1 MSDDLSR
8 AVAKVL
14 DEYEESVIETVQ
26 RVTNELAKEGLSKV
40 KAASPVSG
48 KSPKRSAY
56 RSGWSKKVI
65 TNRMGAS
72 AIIYNGK
79 YPGLVHLL
87 EKGHA
92 LRNGGRSAAYPHV
105 EPVQDWMNDELQKR
119 IKEAIQK

>member
-1 MSDDLSR
+1 MSDDLSK
-8 AVAKVL
+8 AVATVL
-14 DEYEESVIETVQ
+14 TDYKESVTESVQ
-26 RVTNELAKEGLSKV
+26 RVTKEVANEGLRKV

-56 RSGWSKKVI
+56 KSGWAKKVVV
-65 TNRMGAS
+65 NRMGAS
-72 AIIYNGK
+72 AVVYNGK

-92 LRNGGRSAAYPHV
+92 LRNGGRTAAHPHV
-105 EPVQDWMNDELQKR
+105 APVEEWMNTELQKR

>member
-1 MSDDLSR
+1 MSDNLQS
-8 AVAKVL
+8 AVASVL
-14 DEYEESVIETVQ
+14 QEFEESVTESVQ
-26 RVTNELAKEGLSKV
+26 RVTNEVAKEGLSKV

-48 KSPKRSAY
+48 KSPKSSAY
-56 RSGWSKKVI
+56 KSGWTKKVV

-92 LRNGGRSAAYPHV
+92 LRNGGRSTAFPHV
-105 EPVQDWMNDELQKR
+105 APVEEWMNSELQKR

>member
-1 MSDDLSR
+1 MSDDLSK
-8 AVAKVL
+8 AVSRVL

-26 RVTNELAKEGLSKV
+26 RVTEELAKEGLKKV
-40 KAASPVSG
+40 KENSP
-48 KSPKRSAY
+48 RSANSPLRGSY
-56 RSGWSKKVI
+56 RSGWTKKVI

-92 LRNGGRSAAYPHV
+92 LRNGGRSRAQAHV
-105 EPVQDWMNDELQKR
+105 APVQDWMNDELQER
-119 IKEAIQK
+119 IKEAISR

>member
-1 MSDDLSR
+1 MSEDLSK
-8 AVAKVL
+8 AVAAVL
-14 DEYEESVIETVQ
+14 SEYEEGVVETVQ
-26 RVTNELAKEGLSKV
+26 RVTNELAKDGLSKV

-48 KSPKRSAY
+48 KSPKSSAY

-65 TNRMGAS
+65 TNRLGAS

-92 LRNGGRSAAYPHV
+92 LRNGGRSRAQPHV
-105 EPVQDWMNDELQKR
+105 APVQEWMSNELQKR
-119 IKEAIQK
+119 IEEAIQR

>member
-1 MSDDLSR
+1 MSDDLSK
-8 AVAKVL
+8 AVATVL
-14 DEYEESVIETVQ
+14 TVYKESVIESVQ
-26 RVTNELAKEGLSKV
+26 RVTKEVANEGLRKV

-56 RSGWSKKVI
+56 KSGWTKKVVV
-65 TNRMGAS
+65 NRMGAS
-72 AIIYNGK
+72 AVVYNGK

-92 LRNGGRSAAYPHV
+92 LRNGGRAAAHPHV
-105 EPVQDWMNDELQKR
+105 APVEEWMNTELQKR

>member
-1 MSDDLSR
+1 MSEDLSK
-8 AVAKVL
+8 AVAAVL
-14 DEYEESVIETVQ
+14 SEYEESVTETVQ
-26 RVTNELAKEGLSKV
+26 RVTNELAKDGLSKV

-48 KSPKRSAY
+48 KSPKSSAY

-65 TNRMGAS
+65 TNRLGAS

-92 LRNGGRSAAYPHV
+92 LRNGGRSRAQPHV
-105 EPVQDWMNDELQKR
+105 APVQEWMSTELQKR
-119 IKEAIQK
+119 IEEAIQR

>member
-1 MSDDLSR
+1 MSEDLSK
-8 AVAKVL
+8 AVAAVL
-14 DEYEESVIETVQ
+14 SEYEESVVETVQ
-26 RVTNELAKEGLSKV
+26 RVTNELAKDGLSKV

-48 KSPKRSAY
+48 KSPKSSAY

-65 TNRMGAS
+65 TNRLGAS

-92 LRNGGRSAAYPHV
+92 LRNGGRSRAQPHV
-105 EPVQDWMNDELQKR
+105 APVQEWMSNELQKR
-119 IKEAIQK
+119 IEEAIQR

>member
-8 AVAKVL
+8 AVATVL
-14 DEYEESVIETVQ
+14 EEYQESVIETVQ
-26 RVTNELAKEGLSKV
+26 RVTSEVAKEGLSKV

-48 KSPKRSAY
+48 KSPKSSAY
-56 RSGWSKKVI
+56 KSGWTKKVV

-92 LRNGGRSAAYPHV
+92 LRNGGRSTAFPHV
-105 EPVQDWMNDELQKR
+105 APVEEWMNSELQKR

>member
-1 MSDDLSR
+1 MSSDLQK
-8 AVAKVL
+8 AVETVL
-14 DEYEESVIETVQ
+14 QEYEESMTETVQ
-26 RVTNELAKEGLSKV
+26 RVTNELAKDGLSKV

-48 KSPKRSAY
+48 KSPKSSAY

-65 TNRMGAS
+65 TNRLGAS

-92 LRNGGRSAAYPHV
+92 LRNGGRSRAQPHV
-105 EPVQDWMNDELQKR
+105 APVQEWMSNELQKR
-119 IKEAIQK
+119 IEEAIQR

>member
-1 MSDDLSR
+1 MSEDLSK
-8 AVAKVL
+8 AVAAVL
-14 DEYEESVIETVQ
+14 SEYEESVVETVQ
-26 RVTNELAKEGLSKV
+26 RVTNELAKDGLSKV

-48 KSPKRSAY
+48 KSPKSSAY

-65 TNRMGAS
+65 TNRLGAS

-92 LRNGGRSAAYPHV
+92 LRNGGRSRAQPHV
-105 EPVQDWMNDELQKR
+105 APVQEWMSTELQKR
-119 IKEAIQK
+119 IEEAIQR

>member
-8 AVAKVL
+8 AVAMVL
-14 DEYEESVIETVQ
+14 EEYQESVIETVQ

-56 RSGWSKKVI
+56 RSGWRKKVI
-65 TNRMGAS
+65 ASRIGAS
-72 AIIYNGK
+72 ATIYNEK

-92 LRNGGRSAAYPHV
+92 LRNGGRSSAQPHV
-105 EPVQDWMNDELQKR
+105 APVQDWMNDELRKR
-119 IKEAIQK
+119 IEEAIQK

>member
-1 MSDDLSR
+1 MSDDLSK

-40 KAASPVSG
+40 KAASPISG

-56 RSGWSKKVI
+56 KSGWSKKVV

-72 AIIYNGK
+72 ATIYNGK

-92 LRNGGRSAAYPHV
+92 LRNGGRSAAFPHV
-105 EPVQDWMNDELQKR
+105 EPVQDWMSEELQKR

>member
-1 MSDDLSR
+1 VSDDLSR
-8 AVAKVL
+8 AVATVL
-14 DEYEESVIETVQ
+14 EEYQESVIETVQ
-26 RVTNELAKEGLSKV
+26 RVTNEVAKEGLSKV

-65 TNRMGAS
+65 VDRMGAS

-92 LRNGGRSAAYPHV
+92 LRQGGRSRAFPHV
-105 EPVQDWMNDELQKR
+105 APVEEWMNSELQKR

>member
-14 DEYEESVIETVQ
+14 DEYEESVIETVK

>member
-1 MSDDLSR
+1 MSDDLSK
-8 AVAKVL
+8 AVASVL
-14 DEYEESVIETVQ
+14 HEYTESVTETVQ
-26 RVTNELAKEGLSKV
+26 RVTNDLAKQGLSKV

-56 RSGWSKKVI
+56 KSGWRKKVQTSRI
-65 TNRMGAS
+65 GAS
-72 AIIYNGK
+72 AIIYNEK

-92 LRNGGRSAAYPHV
+92 LRNGGRTSAKPHV
-105 EPVQDWMNDELQKR
+105 APVQEWMNDELKKR

>member
-1 MSDDLSR
+1 MSEDLSK
-8 AVAKVL
+8 AVAAVL
-14 DEYEESVIETVQ
+14 SEYEESVTETVQ
-26 RVTNELAKEGLSKV
+26 RVTNELAKDGLSKV

-48 KSPKRSAY
+48 KSPKSSAY

-65 TNRMGAS
+65 TNRLGAS

-92 LRNGGRSAAYPHV
+92 LRNGGRSRAQPHV
-105 EPVQDWMNDELQKR
+105 APVQEWMSNELQKR
-119 IKEAIQK
+119 IEEAIQR